1 MAAYVIIRD
10 TEREALAELE
20 RITTVDPHSP
30 GYASFAEFQAN
41 SSLDVDLTRREY
53 SVGTRGLRPNLV
65 GTAEQVAER
74 IREFERAGV
83 TLLLVQSS
91 PLHDELERI
100 AAELFPLLT
109 LERALP

>member
-1 MAAYVIIRD
+1 M
-10 TEREALAELE
+10 
-20 RITTVDPHSP
+20 
-30 GYASFAEFQAN
+30 
-41 SSLDVDLTRREY
+41 
-53 SVGTRGLRPNLV
+53 GTRGLRPNLV

-109 LERALP
+109 LERALL